1 MITRRSCSAEP
12 SLFRQTFFR
21 IFDLKKEIS
30 KMNRN
35 HYLFIALTSIL
46 LGLSLS
52 SLSLRPVH
60 AQASPRGSAELTL
73 NGKKISVD
81 YGRPYMRGR
90 KIMGEL
96 VPYGQVWRTGANK
109 ATHLTTEADL
119 VIGGVAVPAGT
130 YTLFT
135 VPSQSG
141 WKLIVNKRTGQWG
154 IPYSYE
160 KEELARI
167 DMKVEKLPSA
177 IEQFTISLDKDGAG
191 GILKMEWETTRAS
204 VKFTAK

>member
-1 MITRRSCSAEP
+1 
-12 SLFRQTFFR
+12 
-21 IFDLKKEIS
+21 
-30 KMNRN
+30 
-35 HYLFIALTSIL
+35 
-46 LGLSLS
+46 
-52 SLSLRPVH
+52 
-60 AQASPRGSAELTL
+60 
-73 NGKKISVD
+73 
-81 YGRPYMRGR
+81 MRGR